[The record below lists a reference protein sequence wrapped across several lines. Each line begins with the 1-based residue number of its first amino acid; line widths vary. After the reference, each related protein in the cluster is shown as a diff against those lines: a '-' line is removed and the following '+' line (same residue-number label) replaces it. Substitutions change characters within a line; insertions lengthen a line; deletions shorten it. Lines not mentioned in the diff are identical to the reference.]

1 MAHVMSKK
9 DLKIRNAIENI
20 LESNSSGQRLKNY
33 FADLP
38 DKRIRRAMSVL
49 SGIYPDTTTIS
60 DDDLQFIL
68 HMFSDIR
75 LIGQDSF
82 FLFVQAVNVF
92 SFAEHQKILLRD
104 AIKKNIEILC
114 DVCTFELDGLLE
126 SLFEPKELFQ
136 YLEVLTKKEIRS
148 VLIHVSDILRY
159 NDFSK
164 SGVSDERIENLKQEV
179 YEFFDRI
186 GRPISR
192 YDVSSR

>member
-1 MAHVMSKK
+1 
-9 DLKIRNAIENI
+9 
-20 LESNSSGQRLKNY
+20 
-33 FADLP
+33 
-38 DKRIRRAMSVL
+38 MSVL

-92 SFAEHQKILLRD
+92 SFTEHQNILLRD

-114 DVCTFELDGLLE
+114 DACTFELDGLLE

-136 YLEVLTKKEIRS
+136 YLEFLAEKEIRS
-148 VLIHVSDILRY
+148 VLIHVTDILR
-159 NDFSK
+159 
-164 SGVSDERIENLKQEV
+164 
-179 YEFFDRI
+179 
-186 GRPISR
+186 
-192 YDVSSR
+192 